1 MVHYWGRSAILPCV
15 GLLVAWTES
24 SGCPR
29 RAQWQRRGVPPRTR
43 ARARARRHPALPR
56 RRSRPSP
63 SPGDVTPRNRAGNT
77 LFLVKLTNCEEPS
90 ENGGDGGGA
99 GTHLDAGHFWCG
111 AWRIARDLSPPPA
124 AAALARPSSAGPP
137 TARLL
142 RERRGAGG

>member
-56 RRSRPSP
+56 PPLPPFPLAR
-63 SPGDVTPRNRAGNT
+63 
-77 LFLVKLTNCEEPS
+77 LPS
-90 ENGGDGGGA
+90 EQG
-99 GTHLDAGHFWCG
+99 
-111 AWRIARDLSPPPA
+111 
-124 AAALARPSSAGPP
+124 
-137 TARLL
+137 
-142 RERRGAGG
+142 REHPVPCEVD